1 MDQLP
6 SEPQKILK
14 QSADSNAAVKVST
27 TAAQFQGSEDHA
39 ILSDA
44 SLGNIIKGPTSFS
57 AHPSEMRFHGFWK
70 LNPRLLSCIPSS
82 IVTPNPVFNF
92 DLPTAGAEDLIK
104 ESVALMAGMF
114 TGA

>member
-1 MDQLP
+1 MDQTP
-6 SEPQKILK
+6 IEPKKIIK
-14 QSADSNAAVKVST
+14 QSASSNAAVKV
-27 TAAQFQGSEDHA
+27 TATSAQLQGGEDQA

-44 SLGNIIKGPTSFS
+44 ALGNIVKGPISFT

-92 DLPTAGAEDLIK
+92 DLPTAGAEELIK